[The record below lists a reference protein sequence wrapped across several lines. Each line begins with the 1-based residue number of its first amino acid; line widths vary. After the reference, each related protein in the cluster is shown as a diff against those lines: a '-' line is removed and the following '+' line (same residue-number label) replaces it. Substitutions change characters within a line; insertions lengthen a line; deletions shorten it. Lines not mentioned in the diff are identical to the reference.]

1 MPRSRAIR
9 RTGTR
14 VSCRS
19 VIASGTV
26 SQIPVTTSTVL
37 RSNSLC
43 TCGVSPISAIT
54 AAASLLRSRVS
65 GSTRANSHSTPTVG
79 RGDPAKS
86 IRARLLRGEDTAGH
100 PAAGITGGQ
109 RLLIRTGGAVD
120 LLVLLGWNVAEVVGL
135 LVDHD
140 GGLGAREQILGRERV
155 RRGDQLGR
163 AVAAN
168 LQRAQVAT

>member
-26 SQIPVTTSTVL
+26 SQMPVTTSTVL

-43 TCGVSPISAIT
+43 TCSVSPISAIT
-54 AAASLLRSRVS
+54 AAASLLRSRVT
-65 GSTRANSHSTPTVG
+65 GSTSANSHSTPTVG

-86 IRARLLRGEDTAGH
+86 MRLLFRGEDTAGY

-109 RLLIRTGGAVD
+109 RLLVGAGGSID
-120 LLVLLGWNVAEVVGL
+120 LLVLLWRDVAEVVG
-135 LVDHD
+135 
-140 GGLGAREQILGRERV
+140 
-155 RRGDQLGR
+155 
-163 AVAAN
+163 
-168 LQRAQVAT
+168 